1 MRRTG
6 PARGRMRSGRARRN
20 IEGMTTPSAAAG
32 GRDDGGAV
40 TRPGD
45 GRGTQALFGFD
56 AFSPQ
61 EISERIERIGVVKAR
76 LPLPRMV
83 MLGVLAGA
91 FIGFGALYFTLVLS
105 DATLGFAAR
114 RVLGGVVF
122 SLGLLL
128 VVVAGAE
135 LFTGN
140 NLLVMAWA
148 DGRLSLGEL
157 LRNWVVVLAAN
168 AVGAVG
174 LAVLVSFSGHAAM
187 NDGAVA
193 DTYVRL
199 AEAKASLPFARAFVS
214 GILCNALVCLAVWMA
229 TAGRSVV
236 DKLVAIVLPISAFVA
251 AGFEHSVANLYLI
264 PMGMLLSASGAS
276 TVPAPHLTAGGLM
289 GNLVPVVL
297 GNVVGGALFVAF
309 VYHMI
314 YRQGRRA

>member
-1 MRRTG
+1 MR
-6 PARGRMRSGRARRN
+6 PGRVRRN
-20 IEGMTTPSAAAG
+20 IDGMTPSPAS
-32 GRDDGGAV
+32 GGAS
-40 TRPGD
+40 D
-45 GRGTQALFGFD
+45 DRGAQALFGFD

-76 LPLPRMV
+76 LPLHRMV
-83 MLGVLAGA
+83 MLGLLAGG
-91 FIGFGALYFTLVLS
+91 FIGFGALYFTLVTS
-105 DATLGFAAR
+105 DATLGFAAK

-148 DGRLSLGEL
+148 DGKLSLSEL
-157 LRNWVVVLAAN
+157 LRNWAVVLTAN
-168 AVGAVG
+168 AAGAVG
-174 LAVLVSFSGHAAM
+174 LAVLVVLSGHTAM

-193 DTYVRL
+193 DTYLRI
-199 AEAKASLPFARAFVS
+199 AEAKTSLPFARAFVS

-236 DKLVAIVLPISAFVA
+236 DKAVAIVFPISAFVA

-264 PMGMLLSASGAS
+264 PVGLLLKFTGAS
-276 TVPAPHLTAGGLM
+276 SVAADHVTIAGLFA
-289 GNLVPVVL
+289 NLVPVVL
-297 GNVVGGALFVAF
+297 GNLVGGALFVAF

-314 YRQGRRA
+314 YRKGRAA

>member
-1 MRRTG
+1 MRAG
-6 PARGRMRSGRARRN
+6 GVRRN
-20 IEGMTTPSAAAG
+20 IEGMTPSPAS
-32 GRDDGGAV
+32 GASE
-40 TRPGD
+40 D
-45 GRGTQALFGFD
+45 RGAQALFGFD

-76 LPLPRMV
+76 LPLHRMV
-83 MLGVLAGA
+83 MLGVLAGG
-91 FIGFGALYFTLVLS
+91 FIGFGALYFTLVAS

-114 RVLGGVVF
+114 RVLGGTVF

-148 DGRLSLGEL
+148 DGKLSASEL
-157 LRNWVVVLAAN
+157 LRNWAVVLAAN
-168 AVGAVG
+168 AVGAIG
-174 LAVLVSFSGHAAM
+174 LAVLVVFSGHTAM

-193 DTYVRL
+193 DTYLRI
-199 AEAKASLPFARAFVS
+199 AEAKTSMPFARALVS

-236 DKLVAIVLPISAFVA
+236 DKAVAIVLPISAFVA

-264 PMGMLLSASGAS
+264 PVALLLKGLGVS
-276 TVPAPHLTAGGLM
+276 TVPAPHVTVAGM
-289 GNLVPVVL
+289 FGNLVPVVL
-297 GNVVGGALFVAF
+297 GNIVGGALFVAF
-309 VYHMI
+309 VYYMI
-314 YRQGRRA
+314 YRKGRAA